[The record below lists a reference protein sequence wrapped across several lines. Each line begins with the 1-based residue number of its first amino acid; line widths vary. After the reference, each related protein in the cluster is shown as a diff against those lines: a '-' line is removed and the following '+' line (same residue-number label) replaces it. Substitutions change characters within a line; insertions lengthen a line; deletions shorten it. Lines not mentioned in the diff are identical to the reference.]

1 MTISDS
7 QDMQDSRVISAS
19 HEYLSE
25 LERGIQP
32 DREAFYRRDPDLK
45 SQLAEV
51 FDGIELA
58 QQMLSRKRRLRT
70 ENVTEPLGDFRIVRE
85 LGRGGMGVVYEA
97 VQLSLG
103 RQVALKVLPISA
115 ALDARQRQRFQNEAQ
130 AAALLHHS
138 NIVPV
143 YAVGCERGMHFYAMQ
158 LIEGRSLAE
167 VIAEWKA
174 KGEASA
180 SPSQAGPT
188 AQNNVVSTRLQAD
201 PLWTS
206 RPAGESRNTVRI
218 VAQYAA
224 TIADALE
231 YAHESGVIHRDIK
244 PGNLLLDSRGT
255 VWVTDFGLAHVVADI
270 SLTVTGDVL
279 GTMQYM
285 SPEQACGKRAV
296 LDNRTDVYSL
306 GATLYELLTLQ
317 PVFSGPGR
325 QSLLYQI
332 LNDEPRPLRQR
343 NRSIP
348 VEMETIVLKCLAKSP
363 AERYATAGEL
373 AADLRRFLD
382 ERPIMAR
389 RPTLI
394 DTARKWLRRH
404 PSVAIACVLLLLG
417 GVIGLGVTTA
427 IVANEQ
433 QLTRT
438 ALLQEKQRAIEAE
451 ARFQLAR
458 QAADEMI
465 LVAQNELSDMPFQ
478 DGPRKRL
485 LEAASRYYQQFIEL
499 RKDTPE
505 SKAELER
512 TRNEVEGILT
522 ELAAMRAGRDNVLLT
537 EAAVLDDLQVTAA
550 QREAIVALQSQMH
563 ANLEEHNK
571 SRTIPIR
578 GPSGVLPDS
587 LREYNAKIATLITP
601 QQSKRLRQIA
611 LQWQGPRALLEYDV
625 AAMLELTTEQRLQ
638 IREIER
644 QFIGFPP
651 GPPGQRPPFALPDA
665 NARRD
670 AMERILSVLSP
681 KQRGLWQDLIGDPYI
696 GPILGPPMGMPGPP
710 PHIP

>member
-1 MTISDS
+1 MTVSESFNS
-7 QDMQDSRVISAS
+7 QDARVISAS

-25 LERGIQP
+25 LEKGNQP
-32 DREAFYRRDPDLK
+32 NRENFYQRDPDLK
-45 SQLAEV
+45 SQLAEA

-58 QQMLSRKRRLRT
+58 QQMLSRKRRPRT
-70 ENVTEPLGDFRIVRE
+70 ETVTEPLGDFRIVGE
-85 LGRGGMGVVYEA
+85 LGRGGMGIVYEA

-103 RQVALKVLPISA
+103 RHVALKVLPISA

-174 KGEASA
+174 RETALA
-180 SPSQAGPT
+180 NPSQGSPT
-188 AQNNVVSTRLQAD
+188 APNHVVSTRLQME
-201 PLWTS
+201 PLWAS
-206 RPAGESRNTVRI
+206 RPAGESRNTVRL
-218 VAQYAA
+218 VAQFAA
-224 TIADALE
+224 TIADAIE

-244 PGNLLLDSRGT
+244 PANLLLDSRGT

-285 SPEQACGKRAV
+285 SPEQACGKRTL

-306 GATLYELLTLQ
+306 GATLYELLTLR

-332 LNDEPRPLRQR
+332 LNDEPKPLRQW

-382 ERPIMAR
+382 ERPILAR
-389 RPTLI
+389 RPTMI

-404 PSVAIACVLLLLG
+404 PSVMIASILVLLG
-417 GVIGLGVTTA
+417 GFIGLGVTTA
-427 IVANEQ
+427 IVSHEQ

-438 ALLQEKQRAIEAE
+438 ALLQEKQRALEAE

-465 LVAQNELSDMPFQ
+465 LVAQNELSDLPFQ

-505 SKAELER
+505 SKTELER
-512 TRNEVEGILT
+512 TRNEVESILV

-537 EAAVLDDLQVTAA
+537 EPAVLDDLQITPA
-550 QREAIVALQSQMH
+550 QRDGIIELQSQMH
-563 ANLEEHNK
+563 ANLEEQIK
-571 SRTIPIR
+571 STSIPIR
-578 GPSGVLPDS
+578 GPRGVLPDS
-587 LREYNAKIATLITP
+587 IREYNAKIAALISP

-611 LQWQGPRALLEYDV
+611 LQWQGPRALLENEV

-644 QFIGFPP
+644 QLMGVPP
-651 GPPGQRPPFALPDA
+651 GLQVQRPRPAFPDA

-670 AMERILSVLSP
+670 AMEQILSVLGP
-681 KQRGLWQDLIGDPYI
+681 RQRSLWQGLIGDPYT
-696 GPILGPPMGMPGPP
+696 GPILGPPMGMPSPP